1 MNNKIKQLLDQF
13 LDAGAHLGLAYLHSK
28 TRGLGGAYTPSP
40 SATPLALP
48 PEFSGTPV
56 RLSTYV
62 PGQPAASAALE
73 LQRQQV
79 EREQATKMMQAA
91 MDSMKR
97 MLAAIAGN
105 MSPRN

>member
-1 MNNKIKQLLDQF
+1 MNNKIKQLLEQYF
-13 LDAGAHLGLAYLHSK
+13 DAAAHLGLAYLHDK
-28 TRGLGGAYTPSP
+28 ARGLGGAHTPGP
-40 SATPLALP
+40 SAPPLALP
-48 PEFSGTPV
+48 PEFSGTPS

-79 EREQATKMMQAA
+79 EREEATRMARAA
-91 MDSMKR
+91 IDTLKR
-97 MLAAIAGN
+97 MSAAIGAN